1 MFFFTCGIAQKST
14 IRLFALLGGG
24 GGGDG
29 GGLAGTNGADGAVVP
44 AQEQQHHH
52 CHTQPHRHRH
62 RDLGTHTH
70 NSAMGS
76 VPPIVFS
83 KKNSSGPLIM
93 LLKNFE
99 HVFNIAEKYRVQS
112 STFSL

>member
-70 NSAMGS
+70 NSAMRS

-83 KKNSSGPLIM
+83 KKNSSGPLIIC
-93 LLKNFE
+93 F
-99 HVFNIAEKYRVQS
+99 
-112 STFSL
+112 